1 MDALDL
7 AALDSPVAVALDS
20 PMAVACAILVLAAV
34 LPTILQP
41 RGVEWP
47 PKKRRRGSTFGRLH
61 REVRWGSSHHGVD
74 ISTYHL
80 RNERRLGSDAEGRQ
94 FRRQF
99 RVKREIAYK
108 LINDLHRQ
116 LCMRPKR
123 TRSDS
128 VSPSEAVL
136 MYLSYCSEKGGS
148 ANKVEALFGRGV
160 STVHKWV
167 DEVAVAISNQ
177 YYDTEIRKP
186 TKQEATEIMEWFV

>member
-1 MDALDL
+1 MCPTRKADHEPATGTMAEKHDL
-7 AALDSPVAVALDS
+7 LPRQARGQDQICEV
-20 PMAVACAILVLAAV
+20 VLH
-34 LPTILQP
+34 LPDI
-41 RGVEWP
+41 
-47 PKKRRRGSTFGRLH
+47 
-61 REVRWGSSHHGVD
+61 VD